1 MNLAMNNLFDRLM
14 QVFPQEVA
22 QRYFELRQEL
32 LTKEHIMDMFLEF
45 RADIPAM
52 TFLQETLKWGSGL
65 IRMPTDLPGYD
76 YDQIEAYLDYM
87 IPTLDAKYEAI
98 RNG

>member
-1 MNLAMNNLFDRLM
+1 
-14 QVFPQEVA
+14 
-22 QRYFELRQEL
+22 
-32 LTKEHIMDMFLEF
+32 
-45 RADIPAM
+45 M